1 MIFLK
6 VLFYILKVFL
16 FPDRVPGRLSVLSG
30 VKETQWRRSEGRT
43 PIICFE
49 SKFRRRE
56 FPAVMVNGSSD
67 GDCDGDGG

>member
-1 MIFLK
+1 M
-6 VLFYILKVFL
+6 
-16 FPDRVPGRLSVLSG
+16 LSG